1 MQTNYAHY
9 PGVVGNNWP
18 RAEQNPAYS
27 SSVEP
32 SIWAVFSFDIKKRAI
47 GAQICGGLGRTRT
60 HDQSV
65 MSAPL

>member
-32 SIWAVFSFDIKKRAI
+32 SIWAVFSFDIKN
-47 GAQICGGLGRTRT
+47 
-60 HDQSV
+60 
-65 MSAPL
+65 APLARKYVVG

>member
-32 SIWAVFSFDIKKRAI
+32 SIWAVFSFDIKKN
-47 GAQICGGLGRTRT
+47 
-60 HDQSV
+60 
-65 MSAPL
+65 APLARKYVVG